1 MIKWLKILLL
11 YLLLIILIEPF
22 CLLAPVTAVVWYFI
36 DGINGL
42 EFALFIIPLARYLT
56 HQIHRDAEYFR
67 CVRVL
72 ETLIEQVKTT

>member
-1 MIKWLKILLL
+1 MEKSLKIISLNILLV
-11 YLLLIILIEPF
+11 LLKEPF
-22 CLLAPVTAVVWYFI
+22 CLLAPLTAVFWYLI
-36 DGINGL
+36 AGINGL

-72 ETLIEQVKTT
+72 ETLIEQVKTN